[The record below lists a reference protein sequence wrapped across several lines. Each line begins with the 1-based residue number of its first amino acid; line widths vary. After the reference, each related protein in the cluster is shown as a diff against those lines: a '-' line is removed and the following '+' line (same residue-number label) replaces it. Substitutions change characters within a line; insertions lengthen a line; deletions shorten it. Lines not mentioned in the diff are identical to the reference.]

1 LSIFVIDFG
10 SFGLSEGRFPMV
22 TPSTAITPSGAAV
35 QPRRLRIFISYASED
50 AALAESIAN
59 GLRDALGDFAE
70 INFDRWSLIAGE
82 EFKKQ
87 LAAKLAQSDILVI
100 VYTGNKKQSHGF
112 TGWEVGFFEG
122 VMRASPEPKRI
133 IPVYL
138 DAPPDTVSAYEGI
151 GLNIPREL
159 LQMTVDAF
167 AARKDI
173 TAEEPMCRLIEE
185 LQDRVDS
192 YRQAAGFEKT
202 KNRVQPEQ
210 VFHRIR
216 VNIFRYL
223 KTTVDVVQQPQKQI
237 TIKCA
242 GTSFRENEA
251 DLPKQARILPIG
263 VGTMAIFG
271 LPDDETTWDK
281 FLNCISGPQKEAW
294 RDAITSVVMSSLRG
308 MNIDNSQIILSSDE
322 SSTYRL
328 ILSSATKFFDNSR
341 EFNLFFVEALNRQE
355 YGDRNTTLLLKGLE
369 LVCRYRFMFLERD
382 SKFSADNL
390 LITRPERLPDLAGEL
405 VRELNLM
412 RKDSLNA
419 GLDQP
424 AVWANFVDW
433 SNIHEMARE
442 YEPAE
447 ETIRGLIDKLLEPG
461 TTAEALKALQQQLS
475 DAVRQLAIATE
486 PQNTLLIKA
495 MAQKLQSLI
504 SQPEPPNAG

>member
-1 LSIFVIDFG
+1 
-10 SFGLSEGRFPMV
+10 MV
-22 TPSTAITPSGAAV
+22 TPSTAPTPNAAAV
-35 QPRRLRIFISYASED
+35 QPRRLRVFISYASED

-82 EFKKQ
+82 DFKKQ

-122 VMRASPEPKRI
+122 VMRVSSEPKRI

-138 DAPPDTVSAYEGI
+138 DSPPDTVSAYEGI

-159 LQMTVDAF
+159 LQLTTEQF

-185 LQDRVDS
+185 LQDRVDG

-202 KNRVQPEQ
+202 RNRVAPEQ

-223 KTTVDVVQQPQKQI
+223 KTTVDIVQQPQKQI
-237 TIKCA
+237 TISCA
-242 GTSFRENEA
+242 GTCFRENDA
-251 DLPKQARILPIG
+251 DLPKQAKLVPLG
-263 VGTMAIFG
+263 VGTMGIFG
-271 LPDDETTWDK
+271 LLDEETTWEK
-281 FLNCISGPQKEAW
+281 FLSSVSGPQKEAW
-294 RDAITSVVMSSLRG
+294 RDAITSVVTSSLRG

-322 SSTYRL
+322 TSTYRL
-328 ILSSATKFFDNSR
+328 VLSSATKFFDNSR
-341 EFNLFFVEALNRQE
+341 EFNLFFVESLNRQE
-355 YGDRNTTLLLKGLE
+355 YGDRSTTLLLKGLE

-390 LITRPERLPDLAGEL
+390 LITRPDRLPTLAGEL

-433 SNIHEMARE
+433 SNIHEMAKE

-447 ETIRGLIDKLLEPG
+447 ETIRTLIDKVLQSGNTP
-461 TTAEALKALQQQLS
+461 EALKALQQQLS
-475 DAVRQLAIATE
+475 DAVRQLAMATE
-486 PQNTLLIKA
+486 PQNTLLIKS
-495 MAQKLQSLI
+495 MAQKLETLI
-504 SQPEPPNAG
+504 STP